1 MQQLMIDEP
10 PSELSQLQ
18 KRLAREFINI
28 EYARRRARLFREQ
41 LEAGLAGMTSSDVS
55 IVVFGSLA
63 RDEFTEGSD
72 VDWTLL
78 IDGVADPKHL
88 EVGRQVK
95 DVLAA
100 IGARPPGREGIF
112 GNVAFSHNI
121 IHQIGGEDDTN
132 SNTTRRI
139 LLILESKPLGRH
151 DAYDRVLNQILTRYI
166 AEDGRFLQ
174 STARF
179 HVPRFLL
186 NDFARYWRTM
196 AVDFAYKRR
205 TRGGDGSA
213 IRNIKLRMSRK
224 LIFVSGLL
232 TCFSLHL
239 LMSEP
244 ERRSML
250 STAYPAHEF
259 VRHMRVQLARTP
271 LEILA
276 SVINGH
282 DHLSAI
288 GLRLFGAYDE
298 FLAVLGD
305 PEKRNHLDRLVPGSE
320 DGDPAFEQLRD
331 ASHSFRDAL
340 LELFFDDRTDLVH
353 LTKTYGVF

>member
-18 KRLAREFINI
+18 GRLAREFNNI
-28 EYARRRARLFREQ
+28 EDARRRARLFRER
-41 LEAGLAGMTSSDVS
+41 LESGLTGMTSGDVS

-88 EVGRQVK
+88 ELARHVEGI
-95 DVLAA
+95 LAA
-100 IGARPPGREGIF
+100 LGARPPGREGIF
-112 GNVAFSHNI
+112 GNMAFSHNI

-151 DAYDRVLNQILTRYI
+151 DAFDRVLNQILTRYI
-166 AEDGRFLQ
+166 AEEGRFLQ

-250 STAYPAHEF
+250 SAAYPAHEF
-259 VRHMRVQLARTP
+259 VRHMRVQLAQTP

-276 SVINGH
+276 SVINKY

-298 FLAVLGD
+298 FLGVLSD
-305 PEKRNHLDRLVPGSE
+305 PEKRNHLDQLAPGSE
-320 DGDPAFEQLRD
+320 DGDLAFEQLRE

-340 LELFFDDRTDLVH
+340 LELFFDDRTDLVQ